1 VSTIRTLRLL
11 EIIVVPNCFA
21 DLVPCPCGCWNE
33 GDEDDSDESSDD
45 SSDDNSDD
53 NYDSGDNTDVEG
65 GEERESPNALA
76 NAVFRRAAE
85 KVFETLV
92 PNCPAFVAL
101 LFRVRNIRHASGSP
115 DYGSAFI
122 LSTAGDQSGRAAYEA
137 VPVEPHMLN
146 DYGFYSGTFEVNGM
160 RITTDADVLGRMN
173 CRS

>member
-1 VSTIRTLRLL
+1 LPSWCHVHVDVGTRAMRTIATKVATTVAMTTAAITMIAATTQTLKAAKSASHL
-11 EIIVVPNCFA
+11 A
-21 DLVPCPCGCWNE
+21 H
-33 GDEDDSDESSDD
+33 S
-45 SSDDNSDD
+45 
-53 NYDSGDNTDVEG
+53 
-65 GEERESPNALA
+65 LA
-76 NAVFRRAAE
+76 NAAFRRAAE

-160 RITTDADVLGRMN
+160 RITTDADILGRMN